1 MGLVVNSSRLNKT
14 ANHKG
19 QTGCLSYLSDMSELL
34 KWGDR
39 EFQFTFPVEVY
50 PEMIERLRGTPA
62 RLEDR
67 LSDVDPQLVTRRNG
81 ERWSMQENAGHLL
94 DLETLVSKRLDEY
107 LASAASL
114 HAADM
119 SNRKTYEANHNRVS
133 IEDILASFRRER
145 TALVERLEDL
155 PAHTFARVAHHP
167 RLNVPMRLV
176 DMLFFQAEHDDYHL
190 ARISELIRIF
200 SRK

>member
-1 MGLVVNSSRLNKT
+1 
-14 ANHKG
+14 
-19 QTGCLSYLSDMSELL
+19 MSEKL

-39 EFQFTFPVEVY
+39 TFQFTFPVEVY

-67 LSDVDPQLVTRRNG
+67 LRQVDAKLLTRRIAD
-81 ERWSMQENAGHLL
+81 RWSMQENAGHLL
-94 DLETLVSKRLDEY
+94 DLESLVSQRLDEY
-107 LASAASL
+107 LAGAAAL

-119 SNRKTYEANHNRVS
+119 SNRKTYEADHN
-133 IEDILASFRRER
+133 LASLESILMNFRRGR
-145 TALVERLEDL
+145 TGLVARLDEL
-155 PAHTFARVAHHP
+155 PMDTFARVAHHP

-190 ARISELIRIF
+190 ARIS
-200 SRK
+200 